1 MSFKPS
7 AKKRHVKTDGLGR
20 SNLVKAYTVD
30 VNRTKTKKMFN
41 DEVHVL
47 FIVYV
52 LNMAKFKDHI
62 LDYKSKSKLSDVLVC
77 HLK

>member
-7 AKKRHVKTDGLGR
+7 AKKRHVKTGGLGR

-41 DEVHVL
+41 DRL
-47 FIVYV
+47 STCTFYSIC
-52 LNMAKFKDHI
+52 AKHGK
-62 LDYKSKSKLSDVLVC
+62 V
-77 HLK
+77 